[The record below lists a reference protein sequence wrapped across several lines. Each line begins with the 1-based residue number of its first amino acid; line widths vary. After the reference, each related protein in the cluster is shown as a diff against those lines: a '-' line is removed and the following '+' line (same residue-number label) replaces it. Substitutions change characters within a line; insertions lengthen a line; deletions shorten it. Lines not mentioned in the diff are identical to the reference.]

1 MCAAAG
7 LLLAGEN
14 HRLVQKG
21 GGGVGGGGEQG
32 APPTAHLQRHACAE
46 SAICFFSVRYVDG
59 ESRGIGCAT
68 EKEEARGAA
77 QTML

>member
-14 HRLVQKG
+14 HQLVQKG
-21 GGGVGGGGEQG
+21 GGGGEQG
-32 APPTAHLQRHACAE
+32 APPTVHLQRHACAE
-46 SAICFFSVRYVDG
+46 SSICFFSVRFADG
-59 ESRGIGCAT
+59 ESRGIGRTT
-68 EKEEARGAA
+68 EKEEARGVA

>member
-21 GGGVGGGGEQG
+21 GGGGGEQG
-32 APPTAHLQRHACAE
+32 APPTVHLQRRACAE
-46 SAICFFSVRYVDG
+46 SAVRFFSVRFVDG
-59 ESRGIGCAT
+59 ESRDIGRTT

>member
-21 GGGVGGGGEQG
+21 GGGGEQG
-32 APPTAHLQRHACAE
+32 APRTAHLQRHACAE
-46 SAICFFSVRYVDG
+46 SGNCFFSVHFVDG
-59 ESRGIGCAT
+59 ESQGTGRT
-68 EKEEARGAA
+68 TKKEEARGA